1 MRITGVEIVPVKL
14 PLLEP
19 FVVSDQEK
27 RDEARRLLGTIDDL
41 IVLAHLRPPDRPE
54 PRPGARVRR

>member
-19 FVVSDQEK
+19 FVVSYGTFPDL
-27 RDEARRLLGTIDDL
+27 ATVLVRLETDGADRLGKG
-41 IVLAHLRPPDRPE
+41 PPTRM
-54 PRPGARVRR
+54 

>member
-19 FVVSDQEK
+19 LVVSYGTFPDL
-27 RDEARRLLGTIDDL
+27 ATVLVRLETDG
-41 IVLAHLRPPDRPE
+41 
-54 PRPGARVRR
+54 G

>member
-19 FVVSDQEK
+19 FFEL
-27 RDEARRLLGTIDDL
+27 REASRLVACETPT
-41 IVLAHLRPPDRPE
+41 A
-54 PRPGARVRR
+54 VRRRRRA